1 MADYSLTPRQTTEKL
16 LRTVKAGLVANIKG
30 SPAIGKSAVVAKV
43 AKKLNLKMIDHR
55 LSTSAPEDLTGLPY
69 FENGRAKFFPFS
81 ELFPLEGDTV
91 PEGYSGWLLFLDEL
105 PSASKSVQA
114 AAYKLILDRMVG
126 QHKLHPDVHIVAAGN
141 LDTDRA
147 ITNSIGT
154 AMQSRLVHLQM
165 VPNFTEWYEDVAL
178 KQDYD
183 ERIIGF
189 LHYSQKSFYDFEPSH
204 SNNTFCAPRTWQFM
218 NQLVKGQSVDSDDL
232 SLFAGT
238 ISPSA
243 AAEFIAYCKVS
254 SELIRWE
261 DVVKDPMNIPLPSNP
276 QIRFATITHLM
287 GSITEDRLDKMV
299 DFIGRLDLSSQVMF
313 FRGLILRHPEL
324 RTHAAYK
331 KGGIIIAR
339 SLNGKD

>member
-1 MADYSLTPRQTTEKL
+1 MADYRMTPRQVTKKLEKI
-16 LRTVKAGLVANIKG
+16 LRANLVANIKG
-30 SPAIGKSAVVAKV
+30 SPAIGKSAVVATV
-43 AKKLNLKMIDHR
+43 AKKLGLKVIDHR

-91 PEGYSGWLLFLDEL
+91 PEGFVGWLLFLDEL

-126 QHKLHPDVHIVAAGN
+126 QHKLHEKVLIVTAGN

-147 ITNSIGT
+147 ITNSVGT
-154 AMQSRLVHLQM
+154 AMQSRLVHLEM

-178 KQDYD
+178 KLGYD

-189 LHYSQKSFYDFEPSH
+189 LHYASGHFYDFNPGH
-204 SNNTFCAPRTWQFM
+204 SNHSFCAPRTWDFM
-218 NQLVKGQSVDSDDL
+218 NKLVKGQDIDDDDL
-232 SLFAGT
+232 ALFSGT
-238 ISPSA
+238 ISPA
-243 AAEFIAYCKVS
+243 AAAAFIAFSKVS
-254 SELIRWE
+254 KDLIRVE
-261 DVVKDPMNIPLPSNP
+261 TVVKDPEGTKLPADA

-287 GSITEDRLDKMV
+287 SNISEDNLDALVTYITRM
-299 DFIGRLDLSSQVMF
+299 DLTAQVMF
-313 FRGLILRHPEL
+313 FRGLIVLHPEL

-331 KGGIIIAR
+331 KGGIAIAKH
-339 SLNGKD
+339 LNGN